1 METNETKIFFDAALE
16 MALRAEIDHELAQT
30 PSPAELKRKYP
41 DTSRWDARLYA
52 ALKRQTRHSR
62 MRKRL
67 VMVLLVTAL
76 LAAGVF
82 AANAELR
89 HAIYTAVIQWLPTEM
104 HLTYETD
111 GDTLTALPEGFTDR
125 YTPPG
130 FVLDEVQYIDT
141 PEMFFHGYDAENG
154 QNYIVSCYAI
164 GPVASEEIM
173 DNEHTV
179 YTETTVNDKPAT
191 LGTSSNFDG
200 STTYYLFWEQ
210 DGVACTVV
218 GNVLREELQ
227 RVAENIN

>member
-1 METNETKIFFDAALE
+1 METNETKISFDAALE

-30 PSPAELKRKYP
+30 PSPAELKRQYP

-52 ALKRQTRHSR
+52 ALKRQTRRSH

-104 HLTYETD
+104 YLSYEYE
-111 GDTLTALPEGFTDR
+111 GDAPKLLPEGFTDR

-130 FVLDEVQYIDT
+130 FVLDEVQYIDA
-141 PEMFFHGYDAENG
+141 PEYFFHGYDSENG
-154 QNYIVSCYAI
+154 HSYAVSCYAI
-164 GPVASEEIM
+164 GGVASQEIM

-179 YTETTVNDKPAT
+179 YTETTVNDNPAT

-200 STTYYLFWEQ
+200 STSYYLFWEQ
-210 DGVACTVV
+210 DGIACTVA
-218 GNVLREELQ
+218 GNMSLEEVR

>member
-52 ALKRQTRHSR
+52 ALKRQTRHSH

-130 FVLDEVQYIDT
+130 FVLDEVQYIDCLLYT
-141 PEMFFHGYDAENG
+141 SDAADE
-154 QNYIVSCYAI
+154 
-164 GPVASEEIM
+164 
-173 DNEHTV
+173 
-179 YTETTVNDKPAT
+179 
-191 LGTSSNFDG
+191 
-200 STTYYLFWEQ
+200 
-210 DGVACTVV
+210 
-218 GNVLREELQ
+218 
-227 RVAENIN
+227 

>member
-1 METNETKIFFDAALE
+1 MAAD
-16 MALRAEIDHELAQT
+16 R
-30 PSPAELKRKYP
+30 
-41 DTSRWDARLYA
+41 
-52 ALKRQTRHSR
+52 
-62 MRKRL
+62 
-67 VMVLLVTAL
+67 
-76 LAAGVF
+76 
-82 AANAELR
+82 NA
-89 HAIYTAVIQWLPTEM
+89 P
-104 HLTYETD
+104 YETD

>member
-1 METNETKIFFDAALE
+1 MRTLATIAL
-16 MALRAEIDHELAQT
+16 
-30 PSPAELKRKYP
+30 SF
-41 DTSRWDARLYA
+41 
-52 ALKRQTRHSR
+52 
-62 MRKRL
+62 
-67 VMVLLVTAL
+67 
-76 LAAGVF
+76 AAGVF

-104 HLTYETD
+104 HLTYETE